1 MNLGLLSLLVLVAA
15 IVIGFI
21 KKMNV
26 GILAIG
32 LALVVGRIAGIAD
45 KDIIKGFDASL
56 FVTLLGV
63 TFLFSIINE
72 NKALLVGAKKVVSLI
87 GKKTWLLPI
96 MMFVIG
102 YVICAAGPGAI
113 PSLALMPAFAIP
125 LAIEMGFNP
134 LMLAIIADLGVF
146 SGRMN
151 SITPE
156 GVVITGI
163 LQKQKISGFMLHMNL
178 AMTVTCIILGIIVY
192 VYYKGYKVKVAE
204 GNVKTE
210 VPKFNNKQI
219 ISLLGLLVMIIMVII
234 LKFNPGLTGFLI
246 GVILLML
253 GVADEAKSI
262 KGIPWSVLLLVTGV
276 GVLMQL
282 SISLGGIKMLSSA
295 LASLMNSY
303 TAGAIM
309 GITAGVMSWFS
320 SGLGVVFPT
329 LMPTVGGIAQ
339 SVGHGV
345 SVPEL
350 VAAIGIG
357 GTMTGLSPA
366 STTGALIL
374 ATIVADE
381 GGSKEKE
388 NQIFIHLWAWSVVVL
403 VVIAILAIVG
413 VYRII

>member
-1 MNLGLLSLLVLVAA
+1 MNLGLLSLLVLVVA

-45 KDIIKGFDASL
+45 KDVIKGFDASL

-72 NKALLVGAKKVVSLI
+72 NKALLVGAKKVVLLI
-87 GKKTWLLPI
+87 GKRTWLLPI
-96 MMFVIG
+96 MMYAIG
-102 YVICAAGPGAI
+102 YAICAAGPGAI

-125 LAIEMGFNP
+125 LAIEMGYNP
-134 LMLAIIADLGVF
+134 LMLAIIADLGVM

-151 SITPE
+151 TITPE

-178 AMTVTCIILGIIVY
+178 AMTVTCIILAIIVY
-192 VYYKGYKVKVAE
+192 IYYKGYKVKAVE
-204 GNVKTE
+204 GNVQSE
-210 VPKFNNKQI
+210 IPKFNNKQI
-219 ISLLGLLVMIIMVII
+219 ISLLGLLVMIVMVIF
-234 LKFNPGLTGFLI
+234 LKFNPGLTAFLI
-246 GVILLML
+246 GAVLLML
-253 GVADEAKSI
+253 GVADEGKSI
-262 KGIPWSVLLLVTGV
+262 KGIPWSVLLLVSGV

-295 LASLMNSY
+295 LASLMNQY
-303 TAGAIM
+303 TAGSIM
-309 GITAGVMSWFS
+309 GITSGIMSWFS

-350 VAAIGIG
+350 IAAIGIG
-357 GTMTGLSPA
+357 GTITGLSPA
-366 STTGALIL
+366 STTGGLIL
-374 ATIVADE
+374 ATIMADE

-388 NQIFIHLWAWSVVVL
+388 NQIFIHLWVWSVVALVL
-403 VVIAILAIVG
+403 VALLAILG
-413 VYRII
+413 VYRIL